1 MELEEFTLLGIRAA
15 VDGDGQVYAE
25 ASGPLGRLLEEM
37 VEYYSRSLNKQKV
50 LAQRE
55 GGNVY
60 TCYQPP
66 VPSRAGFKVACNKL
80 IETVTG
86 RHYPSTATISI
97 TKACQCDCIH
107 CSAAEFMRS
116 GRRTVTREE
125 MFSLIDQA
133 QKLGVNNMVFT
144 GGEPL
149 LHPHIDEYIRHVD
162 YEEARPMLFTNGLG
176 LTDERLEKLREAGLY
191 SMMVSLDSVDP
202 KQHDEWRRVPG
213 CWQKAVDGAQHA
225 REAGLLVGFSTY
237 ADPQKVRRGE
247 LEEMLQLTRECKLH
261 ELTIFDTVPTGRF
274 LHLDKSRLLS
284 EEDKEYIKE
293 FSRRANQA
301 EGLPGVKAQSFVN
314 SADGHG
320 CFAAYFQFYMTAAG
334 DITPCDFTPLSF
346 GNITEE
352 PLRTIWERMT
362 SHEAYRQRCGH
373 CRMQDQEFR
382 ARYIDHIAEDTELPF
397 PMYERKESKDR
408 AVVAAG

>member
-1 MELEEFTLLGIRAA
+1 MGLNEYTLLGIKAG
-15 VDGDGQVYAE
+15 VDENGQVYTE
-25 ASGPLGRLLEEM
+25 ASGPLGSLIAEM
-37 VEYYSRSLNKQKV
+37 AEYYYKNLNTQKV

-66 VPSRAGFKVACNKL
+66 TPTRAGFKVACNKL
-80 IETVTG
+80 LELVAG
-86 RHYPSTATISI
+86 RFYPSTATVAI

-107 CSAAEFMRS
+107 CSASEFMRS
-116 GRRTVTREE
+116 GRRPVTKEE

-133 QKLGVNNMVFT
+133 QELGVNNIVFT

-149 LHPHIDEYIRHVD
+149 LHPHILDFIRHVD
-162 YEEARPMLFTNGLG
+162 YEEARPMMFTNGLG
-176 LTDERLEKLREAGLY
+176 LTDERIEELLEAGLY

-202 KQHDEWRRVPG
+202 NRHDEWRRMPG
-213 CWQKAVDGAQHA
+213 CWQRAVDGARRA

-237 ADPQKVRRGE
+237 ADPEKVRNGE
-247 LEEMLQLTRECKLH
+247 LEEMLELTRECNLH

-274 LHLDKSRLLS
+274 LDLDESRLLS
-284 EEDKEYIKE
+284 EEDKLYIKE
-293 FSRRANQA
+293 FSQKANEA

-334 DITPCDFTPLSF
+334 DITPCDFTPLTF

-362 SHEAYRQRCGH
+362 SHEAFKRRCDH
-373 CRMQDQEFR
+373 CRMQDLEFR
-382 ARYIDHIAEDTELPF
+382 AKYIEPIKEDAQLPF
-397 PMYERKESKDR
+397 PMYEREEAASL
-408 AVVAAG
+408 VAG